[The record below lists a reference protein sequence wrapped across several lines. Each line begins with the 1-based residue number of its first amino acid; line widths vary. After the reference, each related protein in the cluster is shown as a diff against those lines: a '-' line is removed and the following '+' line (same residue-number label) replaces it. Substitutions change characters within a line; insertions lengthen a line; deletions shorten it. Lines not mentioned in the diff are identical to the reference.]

1 MRSGRARPPLTIA
14 EVATRAELA
23 RSVVYNYFADVRSLL
38 VAHAEHETRRFLA
51 ELQGALGSAGTATE
65 RVTIYVRRQLADF
78 AANPQPAGPELAP
91 LLGPDGYR
99 EMHAHVQPLAQLLV
113 DMIGDGIATG
123 EFAPSDPATTAT
135 LVHGCLGAERHLLGR
150 HPDRL
155 ATTTDRVTTFILR
168 SLGARTS

>member
-91 LLGPDGYR
+91 LLG
-99 EMHAHVQPLAQLLV
+99 
-113 DMIGDGIATG
+113 
-123 EFAPSDPATTAT
+123 
-135 LVHGCLGAERHLLGR
+135 R